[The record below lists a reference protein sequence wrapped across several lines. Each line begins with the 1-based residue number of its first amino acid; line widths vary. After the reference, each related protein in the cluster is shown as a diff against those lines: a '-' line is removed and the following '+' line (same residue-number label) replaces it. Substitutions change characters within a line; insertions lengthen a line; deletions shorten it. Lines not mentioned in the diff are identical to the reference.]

1 MLAALLSLISRVTQ
15 RLLGG
20 GAGREEPPPD
30 PSEEQGRALERLGE
44 LIEREG
50 APPAGELSPEP
61 ASAPSPVVH
70 SPTAPIAPSPVVHSP
85 TAPLAPSPVVPSPA
99 APSALRRD
107 TPSAAEL
114 FASDEALPRGHII
127 RVGRQNPLTRGPQ
140 TADPREGPALTRP
153 LASRVALNVNETA
166 APSAAPPTGLT
177 LPPSA
182 RQDPQGRLVRPT
194 LTPPEAPELPS
205 SGRLLGLGRGREV
218 TQSAAEEASE
228 QLGSAA
234 PRSERVISM
243 EQLRYQST
251 NAPNASTKNAI
262 GLGQRSASQAALSK
276 EQRLAV
282 PASSTVPSRVESTA
296 YARFWGTYSASDTPL
311 RFTSLLEVEVR
322 LGEDP
327 LLPLEEELRPTPK
340 RPKRLSDEEVW
351 RALLGGRSGF
361 FGDALDLQ
369 WVRERFEPQALSP
382 PDVPHAYLSA
392 TDRPPR
398 APALLSAE
406 G

>member
-15 RLLGG
+15 SLLGG

-50 APPAGELSPEP
+50 APPAGELPPEP
-61 ASAPSPVVH
+61 ASAPSPA
-70 SPTAPIAPSPVVHSP
+70 APM
-85 TAPLAPSPVVPSPA
+85 APSPVVPSPA

-127 RVGRQNPLTRGPQ
+127 RVGRQNPLTLSPQ
-140 TADPREGPALTRP
+140 TADPREGPTLAKP
-153 LASRVALNVNETA
+153 LAPRIIIRLNETA
-166 APSAAPPTGLT
+166 APSAAPPPGLT

-182 RQDPQGRLVRPT
+182 RQDPQGRLVRPS
-194 LTPPEAPELPS
+194 LAPPEAPELPS

-218 TQSAAEEASE
+218 TQSAGEEASE

-234 PRSERVISM
+234 PRSERVVSM
-243 EQLRYQST
+243 EQLRYQATS
-251 NAPNASTKNAI
+251 APNASTKNAI

-282 PASSTVPSRVESTA
+282 PASHSVPSRVESTA

-327 LLPLEEELRPTPK
+327 LSSEEEAPSKPA
-340 RPKRLSDEEVW
+340 RPKRRVTDEEVW
-351 RALLGGRSGF
+351 SSLLGGRSGF

-392 TDRPPR
+392 ADRPPR